1 MTINVRNKGAS
12 GEREFCEW
20 LFTRGLVQT
29 IPDRNLEQVRSG
41 GIDVIPVDH
50 PFAYEVKRVE
60 KITYFTTYDKWW
72 MKARIDC
79 QPLGRDPVV
88 AHRKNRG
95 DWVFLV
101 SLEIILDYMM
111 IGLTDRQACAL
122 IPLDV
127 RFWSSWKRG
136 ARDTPSAFNE
146 AYGKASDLQIAAMG
160 EMVIDI
166 SDGTDTTTASL
177 IEESLRNIDNP
188 YAEGM
193 NKQFERVVK
202 GILQT
207 NANRINARKW
217 YVGKRLPSIYGDKLQ
232 LEHQGGEKPVGI
244 SFKNLSTEQL
254 EKLADLE
261 QSLGNT

>member
-1 MTINVRNKGAS
+1 MTDDDLG
-12 GEREFCEW
+12 
-20 LFTRGLVQT
+20 
-29 IPDRNLEQVRSG
+29 
-41 GIDVIPVDH
+41 
-50 PFAYEVKRVE
+50 
-60 KITYFTTYDKWW
+60 KITVGWFMGDTGDSGDYFRPPRDIDPRQFQPD
-72 MKARIDC
+72 KAR
-79 QPLGRDPVV
+79 
-88 AHRKNRG
+88 
-95 DWVFLV
+95 
-101 SLEIILDYMM
+101 IILDYMM

-136 ARDTPSAFNE
+136 ARDTPSAFNK
-146 AYGKASDLQIAAMG
+146 AYDKASDLQIAAMG

-232 LEHQGGEKPVGI
+232 LEHQGGEKSVGI